1 MARFVFRVQ
10 VALDLRRRQ
19 EDEAKKA
26 LAVAESKKL
35 EAERHRDE
43 VRRAIAQTLSRGREA
58 EDRAGDVTLR
68 VWYRNWIAAQR
79 LELERREQVVV
90 QRDADARQAVTVAQE
105 AYRKRRMLERL
116 RERAHTTFLVDE
128 RREEQKVFD
137 DLGSLRFSIDKRG
150 GLS

>member
-1 MARFVFRVQ
+1 MGKFVFRVQ

-19 EDEAKKA
+19 EDDAKKA

-35 EAERHRDE
+35 EAERLRDE
-43 VRRAIAQTLSRGREA
+43 ARLALERTLSRGREA
-58 EDRAGDVTLR
+58 VDQAGDVTLR

-79 LELERREQVVV
+79 LELERREQVVA
-90 QRDADARQAVTVAQE
+90 QRDADARQAVKAAQE
-105 AYRKRRMLERL
+105 AYRRRRMLERL
-116 RERAHTTFLVDE
+116 RERAHATFLVDE